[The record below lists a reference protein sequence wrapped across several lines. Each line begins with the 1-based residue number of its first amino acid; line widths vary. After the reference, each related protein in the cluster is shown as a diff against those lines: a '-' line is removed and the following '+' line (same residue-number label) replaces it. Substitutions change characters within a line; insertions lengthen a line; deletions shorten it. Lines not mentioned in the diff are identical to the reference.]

1 MVSTSTKPKVD
12 SVSPTTRCTNCQT
25 VFELPPELLN
35 SVDTRVRC
43 GECLCIFDAKAGL
56 LSPVKSRGQ
65 AKAEKAGTASRSVK
79 SLKMPAAS
87 PSMVE
92 DSSALDVTYSD
103 FDLFSEEADLPA
115 LAYLDETRDT
125 PEFDF
130 DSVELGD
137 EETFSD
143 TLFAHD
149 VTIDA
154 DLPISDPASETASL
168 SADLLAR
175 LPRAEVDFTVDKTP
189 ETPLVFEYTDPP
201 ERKEPKEPVDEV
213 DAATTATQPGRI
225 RAVRSKGQTT
235 DTLSVSAPMP
245 VDELL
250 NEPED
255 DLLSATDTAVFAEAE
270 TAKSRS
276 GLWVWGVGSVLLV
289 CVLAA
294 TLLYPRWASLDQSP
308 TFRPYKV
315 ALCNVIGCE
324 VQTRVDIDQLQV
336 LKREMAASRERENAI
351 VITIAIRNNADFAQ
365 RYPVVEPRMTNRVG
379 RVVAQRAFRPADY
392 LPSWSRGD
400 EFGAGE
406 TITINLTVN
415 DPGTAAEDHVLQ
427 LRELRL
433 DCKPL
438 VGPNGQARWPADCAQ
453 Q

>member
-1 MVSTSTKPKVD
+1 M
-12 SVSPTTRCTNCQT
+12 
-25 VFELPPELLN
+25 
-35 SVDTRVRC
+35 DTRVRC

-56 LSPVKSRGQ
+56 LGSAKDRGQSKTVKSGSDRKQG
-65 AKAEKAGTASRSVK
+65 KPLKMPVASRSV
-79 SLKMPAAS
+79 L
-87 PSMVE
+87 E
-92 DSSALDVTYSD
+92 DNSALDVTYSD
-103 FDLFSEEADLPA
+103 FDLFSEDADLPA

-143 TLFAHD
+143 TLFSHD

-154 DLPISDPASETASL
+154 DLPISDPASETAAL

-201 ERKEPKEPVDEV
+201 ERKQTVEEVVDELEQPSV
-213 DAATTATQPGRI
+213 KPERSRAAPPA
-225 RAVRSKGQTT
+225 AKST
-235 DTLSVSAPMP
+235 DTLTVPKPLSVEA
-245 VDELL
+245 VLDE
-250 NEPED
+250 EED
-255 DLLSATDTAVFAEAE
+255 GVLSATDTTVFAEAE
-270 TAKSRS
+270 NSKSSS

-315 ALCNVIGCE
+315 ALCNLIGCE
-324 VQTRVDIDQLQV
+324 VQTRVDIDKLQV
-336 LKREMAASRERENAI
+336 LKREMAVSRQRENAI

-365 RYPVVEPRMTNRVG
+365 RFPVVEPRMTNRVG

-433 DCKPL
+433 DCKPI

-453 Q
+453 S